1 MKKILIAIAVFSIN
15 ALAFANGGNND
26 STSTEAAA
34 PVADKKVP
42 SVVVK
47 TTDGTKV
54 NTADFANDGK
64 PYVINFWAT
73 WCAPCKKELDNIA
86 EKYADWQAETGVK
99 IIAISIDDTR
109 TSSKVATTVESKG
122 WEFEVYLDENKDFAR
137 AMNVGN
143 PPYTFLVDGNGNI
156 VYEHIGYAEGDEDHL
171 LEKIKELTKK

>member
-1 MKKILIAIAVFSIN
+1 MKKIFFTLLTLFTFQWAM
-15 ALAFANGGNND
+15 ANGETND
-26 STSTEAAA
+26 TTAT
-34 PVADKKVP
+34 ADSEKKVP
-42 SVVVK
+42 AVELK

-54 NTADFANDGK
+54 NSADFNNDGK
-64 PYVINFWAT
+64 PYIINFWAT

-122 WEFEVYLDENKDFAR
+122 WEFEVYLDENKAFAM

-156 VYEHIGYAEGDEDHL
+156 VYEHIGYAEGDEDEL
-171 LEKIKELTKK
+171 YEKIKELTKK

>member
-1 MKKILIAIAVFSIN
+1 MKKLILAAVTLFTFGSVM
-15 ALAFANGGNND
+15 ATGETND
-26 STSTEAAA
+26 KTVT
-34 PVADKKVP
+34 PDNDKKVP
-42 SVVVK
+42 SVTVK
-47 TTDGTKV
+47 TTDGTKI
-54 NTADFANDGK
+54 NTADFSNDGK

-86 EKYADWQAETGVK
+86 EKYADWQSETGVK

-109 TSSKVATTVESKG
+109 TSPKVATTAESKG
-122 WEFEVYLDENKDFAR
+122 WEFEIYLDENKDFAR